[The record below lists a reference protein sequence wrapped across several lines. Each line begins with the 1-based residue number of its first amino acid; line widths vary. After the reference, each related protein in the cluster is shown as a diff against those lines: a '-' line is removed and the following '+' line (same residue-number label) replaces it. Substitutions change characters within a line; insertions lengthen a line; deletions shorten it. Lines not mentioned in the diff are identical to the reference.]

1 MNKFLASPRP
11 LFLFL
16 LLLMLMVAALA
27 GCSTTDSENASER
40 PWDSPK
46 SWENGL
52 PSSMMEGR

>member
-1 MNKFLASPRP
+1 MNPTVVPPRAI
-11 LFLFL
+11 FL
-16 LLLMLMVAALA
+16 LLLATALLSLA

-40 PWDSPK
+40 PWDRPQ

>member
-1 MNKFLASPRP
+1 MKKFLLSPRA
-11 LFLFL
+11 LSL
-16 LLLMLMVAALA
+16 LLLVLTVLAVA

-40 PWDSPK
+40 PWNSPK

>member
-1 MNKFLASPRP
+1 MKQFLGSPRP
-11 LFLFL
+11 IFFL
-16 LLLMLMVAALA
+16 LLTLTVMALA

-46 SWENGL
+46 NWENGL

>member
-1 MNKFLASPRP
+1 MKKPLASPRAI
-11 LFLFL
+11 FL
-16 LLLMLMVAALA
+16 LLLTLTVLALA

-40 PWDSPK
+40 PWNSPK

>member
-1 MNKFLASPRP
+1 MKRFLVSPRAI
-11 LFLFL
+11 FL
-16 LLLMLMVAALA
+16 LLLTLTVLALA
-27 GCSTTDSENASER
+27 GCSTTTDSENASER